1 MKTIGVDLRVLN
13 TGRTSGIEEYTQQI
27 LQHMMELDPSLRWK
41 LFSAGRKKND
51 LPFALPPNAQQ
62 YDTGMSNRL
71 LWATTRLSNRPYLDR
86 IVGGADVFFFPHFLL
101 GAISPEC
108 RRVMTWHDLSYELM
122 SELFSWSRRAWH
134 QLQMRPRMQAQAAD
148 RIIAVSA
155 STAADIARVYHIPTE
170 RISTVLSGVDSRL
183 TRPAAGEIEAFRVR
197 HSLPRR
203 FILVFGTIEPRK
215 NIEGTIAAFEQ
226 LAGEPRFADLHLII
240 AGPHGWLWEP
250 VMERIQASPWRTRI
264 TIAGSIAS
272 EQRSLWLSAASVLAY
287 PSFMEGFG
295 FPPLEAMAC
304 DTPVVVS
311 ANSSLFETVGD
322 AGLLIDPYSPDQLA
336 RALSA
341 VLDDSNLR
349 DILIARGKKRSADFS
364 WKQSAE
370 RTLEA
375 IVSTL

>member
-155 STAADIARVYHIPTE
+155 YFYGP
-170 RISTVLSGVDSRL
+170 
-183 TRPAAGEIEAFRVR
+183 
-197 HSLPRR
+197 
-203 FILVFGTIEPRK
+203 FG
-215 NIEGTIAAFEQ
+215 
-226 LAGEPRFADLHLII
+226 
-240 AGPHGWLWEP
+240 
-250 VMERIQASPWRTRI
+250 S
-264 TIAGSIAS
+264 
-272 EQRSLWLSAASVLAY
+272 
-287 PSFMEGFG
+287 
-295 FPPLEAMAC
+295 
-304 DTPVVVS
+304 
-311 ANSSLFETVGD
+311 
-322 AGLLIDPYSPDQLA
+322 
-336 RALSA
+336 
-341 VLDDSNLR
+341 
-349 DILIARGKKRSADFS
+349 
-364 WKQSAE
+364 
-370 RTLEA
+370 
-375 IVSTL
+375 